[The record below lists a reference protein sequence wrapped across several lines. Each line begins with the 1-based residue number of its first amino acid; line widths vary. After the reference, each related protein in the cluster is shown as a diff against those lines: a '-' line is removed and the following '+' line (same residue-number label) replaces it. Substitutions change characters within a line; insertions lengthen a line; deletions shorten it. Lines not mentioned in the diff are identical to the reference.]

1 MGINIPTKEELIA
14 NKPEFQDIAGYIGE
28 FRHVHVS
35 FILSVLHSSAGTCS
49 VLTGADSVLYL
60 SVEGL
65 VSAVQEGIGSVHGEK
80 VINSNTTSKRRG
92 HCTACLT
99 GKYPVEL
106 EW

>member
-14 NKPEFQDIAGYIGE
+14 NKPEFKDIAGYIGE
-28 FRHVHVS
+28 FHYTHIC
-35 FILSVLHSSAGTCS
+35 FTLSVLRTLESTCS
-49 VLTGADSVLYL
+49 VFAGADSVQYL
-60 SVEGL
+60 TVEGL
-65 VSAVQEGIGSVHGEK
+65 VSAVQEGIGSMRNDK
-80 VINSNTTSKRRG
+80 VINSNTTSKRSG